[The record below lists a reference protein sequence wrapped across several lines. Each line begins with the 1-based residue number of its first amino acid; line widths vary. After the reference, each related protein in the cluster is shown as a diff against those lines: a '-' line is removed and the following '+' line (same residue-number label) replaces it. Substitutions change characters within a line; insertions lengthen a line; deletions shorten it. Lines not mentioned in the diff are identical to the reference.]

1 MKNILFYTMVFAF
14 FVSIISCEKE
24 KSKKD
29 ESKTEVESYII
40 DSKNSVINWT
50 AYKTT
55 DKIPVKGV
63 FEEVNIVGNKSA
75 SNKEDLLKGLE
86 FEIPV
91 GSINSNDT
99 IRDFK
104 LVKFFFEV
112 MENTISLKGKFI
124 SLENGKGKVELSMN
138 GISNELQFTYE
149 VNDETIS
156 VNSVLNLDNWKVQP
170 AIESLNKV
178 CNEKHKGA
186 DGISKTWSEV
196 AIMVEIKTLLE
207 K

>member
-1 MKNILFYTMVFAF
+1 MVFAF